1 MKNKRLEYVDIARGI
16 AIILIVLGHSITYSQ
31 NCRIIY
37 KIIYSFH
44 VALFFIISGYTYK
57 IKKEESF
64 FEFFKR
70 KFIRIMVPY
79 YIWALLFI
87 IPFYI
92 FGSSTGDAI
101 GASYSMHG
109 LKKIFFNI
117 LYANGNLFAL
127 KQNSALWFL
136 PSLFSMEII
145 YYYVIKKSDNN
156 KFLTALY
163 VTLEF
168 IIAIMAYKF
177 MKFVFPLGI
186 NTCLHFGIFYHLGYL
201 IKKNNLIESNILN
214 NIFSFIIITIIGI
227 FSALLNHR
235 IVSAI
240 DYAYGNLYLA
250 IFSGI
255 FLSISVFIISKKI
268 KTNKLLEYIGQ
279 NTMGILIF
287 HKLAVVIMQSKLGI
301 ISNLLKKS
309 NICIEIIIGLS
320 VTSIAILFSLII
332 NKIVKIVCPIMIGKK
347 NKKAS

>member
-1 MKNKRLEYVDIARGI
+1 MKSKRLEYIDIARGI
-16 AIILIVLGHSITYSQ
+16 AIILIVLGHTITYSQ

-64 FEFFKR
+64 LIFFKR
-70 KFIRIMVPY
+70 KFTRIMVPY
-79 YIWALLFI
+79 YIWAFIFI

-101 GASYSMHG
+101 GASYSMLS
-109 LKKIFFNI
+109 LKKIIFNVF
-117 LYANGNLFAL
+117 YANGNLFAL

-145 YYYVIKKSDNN
+145 YYNILKKCDNN
-156 KFLTALY
+156 KNLTFIFLI
-163 VTLEF
+163 LEF
-168 IIAIMAYKF
+168 FVAIITYKF
-177 MKFVFPLGI
+177 MKFIFPLGI
-186 NTCLHFGIFYHLGYL
+186 NTSLHFGIFYHIGYL
-201 IKKNNLIESNILN
+201 MKKKNLMGSVTFNNVLFLIL
-214 NIFSFIIITIIGI
+214 ITIMGI
-227 FSALLNHR
+227 FAALLNYR

-255 FLSISVFIISKKI
+255 FLSISVLIFSKKI
-268 KTNKLLEYIGQ
+268 KRSKLLEYIGK

-287 HKLAVVIMQSKLGI
+287 HKLIVLIMQSKLGI

-309 NICIEIIIGLS
+309 NSFVEIIIGIS
-320 VTSIAILFSLII
+320 IASIAIGFSLII
-332 NKIVKIVCPIMIGKK
+332 NKVIKIICPIMVGEERK
-347 NKKAS
+347 NIH